1 MLIAPPTHNEAQ
13 RLALLRS
20 LDILDSDPEPAFD
33 ALTRMTAQ
41 MLDVPIA
48 LVSLVDENRQWF
60 KSRVG
65 IDDSETPRAISFC
78 AHAIHGSDTFVIPD
92 ATQDERFAD
101 NPVVTGDPHVR
112 AYAGVP
118 LLSADGLA
126 LGTLCAVDDKPR
138 KFSESEL
145 GLLRDFAEIA
155 QRELLHRE
163 AAIQARGVAEENE
176 RVVSDNEA
184 LYNAS
189 FERAAIGIGI
199 VGLDGRWMRIN
210 PKLADIL
217 GRQADELAQLSF
229 QEITHPDDLDID
241 LGLVKQLLEGKRN
254 DYTLE
259 KRYLRPDG
267 SVVWTNLTVTLVREN
282 DRPHHFI
289 AVIEDISA
297 RKQAEGELHALHQQL
312 EQRVKDRTAELQEA
326 NDILVD
332 AIHQRERSESL
343 LALREAE
350 LRAVLENAQDAYICF
365 DDKGQIIEWNHQAES
380 TFGWTRS
387 EALGQRIGDS
397 LIPPQY
403 REAHFKDME
412 QLALT
417 GEARVLGKRLELP
430 ALCRDGRTIPCE
442 VTVTA
447 LPPTARGRSYAA
459 FLHDISERKEAERKL
474 AVQAITDTLTG
485 LPNRRGFEA
494 QLQAALA
501 RTRRRRQP
509 MALLFLD
516 IDRFKS
522 INDTHGHGV
531 GDAVLKEFANRLR
544 GTLRETDIIARLA
557 GDEFVV
563 IIEGLTES
571 GGTQAEQV
579 AQKIITA
586 INRDMPV
593 DQLVLTVGTS
603 IGFALCDGKATPDEL
618 LHQADQALYAA
629 KARGRNTWSGLG
641 VHAPE
646 AHT

>member
-48 LVSLVDENRQWF
+48 LISLVDENRQWF

-65 IDDSETPRAISFC
+65 LDDTETPRSISFC
-78 AHAIHGSDTFVIPD
+78 AHAIHGTDTFVIPD
-92 ATQDERFAD
+92 ATRDDRFAD
-101 NPVVTGDPHVR
+101 NPAVTGGPNVR

-138 KFSESEL
+138 EFSESEL
-145 GLLRDFAEIA
+145 KLLRDFAEIA

-163 AAIQARGVAEENE
+163 AAVQARGVAEENE

-189 FERAAIGIGI
+189 FEHAAIGIGI

-210 PKLADIL
+210 PKLVEIL
-217 GRQADELAQLSF
+217 GRRADELAQLSF
-229 QEITHPDDLDID
+229 QQITHPDDLDID
-241 LGLVKQLLEGKRN
+241 LGYVKQLLEGKRDN
-254 DYTLE
+254 YSLE

-267 SVVWTNLTVTLVREN
+267 SIVWANLTVTLVRE
-282 DRPHHFI
+282 DDKPHHYI

-297 RKQAEGELHALHQQL
+297 RKTAEADLHALHQQL

-326 NDILVD
+326 NDVLID

-350 LRAVLENAQDAYICF
+350 LRAVLENAQDAYIGI
-365 DDKGQIIEWNHQAES
+365 DEKGQIIEWNRQAER
-380 TFGWTRS
+380 TFGWTRAD
-387 EALGQRIGDS
+387 ALNQRIDTT
-397 LIPPQY
+397 LVPTEH
-403 REAHFKDME
+403 REAHLRDMAE
-412 QLALT
+412 HARS
-417 GEARVLGKRLELP
+417 GDARVLGKRLELP
-430 ALCRDGRTIPCE
+430 VQCRDGRVIPCE
-442 VTVTA
+442 VTITA
-447 LPPTARGRSYAA
+447 LPPTAKGRSYAA

-474 AVQAITDTLTG
+474 ASLAVTDTLTS

-494 QLQAALA
+494 QFKAALA
-501 RTRRRRQP
+501 RARRRQQP
-509 MALLFLD
+509 LALLFLD

-531 GDAVLKEFANRLR
+531 GDAVLKEFAHRLR
-544 GTLRETDIIARLA
+544 ASLRETDTIARLA

-563 IIEGLTES
+563 IIEGLTEAGS
-571 GGTQAEQV
+571 TQAEQV
-579 AQKIITA
+579 AQKIIATVNQEMLLEG
-586 INRDMPV
+586 I
-593 DQLVLTVGTS
+593 VLKIGTS
-603 IGFALCDGKATPDEL
+603 IGFALSDGRATPDQV
-618 LHQADQALYAA
+618 LHRADQALYQSKA
-629 KARGRNTWSGLG
+629 KGRNTYSGLATIEG
-641 VHAPE
+641 
-646 AHT
+646 